1 MRLACRS
8 WLSDSKFAYMRILDP
23 LLTEF
28 IDNNKV
34 FHSPSGQLFFKEG
47 YETQI
52 IIDNFS
58 KLRNII
64 LNTQDELIRYIV
76 ATDLS
81 SFIQTEF

>member
-28 IDNNKV
+28 VDNNKV

-47 YETQI
+47 YET
-52 IIDNFS
+52 
-58 KLRNII
+58 
-64 LNTQDELIRYIV
+64 
-76 ATDLS
+76 
-81 SFIQTEF
+81 